1 MSEYNENA
9 LYYHEQVVILDT
21 TNAGSTSGGLV
32 VKGGISGK
40 DTYITGHV
48 AVNNVKITPNK
59 NDIIFEQQAILDRS
73 GTFTDITDF
82 NFDDSIANSFKAII
96 NITVSGAISK
106 YALWEINGVYK
117 PSGWVITSSFT
128 GDQTGVNFKIVN
140 SSGRGQIQYTNSN
153 DAGTTTTIRYRANTT
168 APP

>member
-82 NFDDSIANSFKAII
+82 NFDDSIANSFKASAIADARAKWPIPTPLLVARII
-96 NITVSGAISK
+96 VGFSITIGS
-106 YALWEINGVYK
+106 L
-117 PSGWVITSSFT
+117 
-128 GDQTGVNFKIVN
+128 GDTPELL
-140 SSGRGQIQYTNSN
+140 
-153 DAGTTTTIRYRANTT
+153 A
-168 APP
+168 